1 MPRPPTKRNRL
12 TLKAAPANSKEK
24 AQRGGEDISKA
35 NPSRSSVPD
44 NQDESSAS
52 QLTFSAQ
59 HVNTLRQL
67 RSQTPLAKTHEHTIE
82 SSPMGERGATGSRP
96 PTRSRGYSSTLS
108 IAERKF
114 DMGSKV
120 PGTPAFESSI
130 LSNFRRRPR
139 QASILQMMQAE
150 DGSSELDDD
159 DFLGGLSPED
169 ESTPLNLSR
178 GKSLLVRKS
187 VSPSPSQLSLPS
199 SDGSR
204 KRKRSV
210 EECQVPQ
217 SPLTVVEN
225 TPTESPNHRDW
236 ENESRGSSEPCQP
249 LKSLET
255 ISQTMAP
262 PLSSSPP
269 SSPVR
274 PASTTKLAQASDS
287 TEEEGTDAF
296 LVMASGAITI
306 PTATLQ
312 DRLLPQRRQR
322 HRKCRGAVRIEVQSD
337 TSEDGAPAVDQDD
350 DELSYLHHPKR
361 RTTRSKRKPYSEARR
376 ANEHTAGVVANRS
389 SHPKRSVIAKITE
402 QVQENPHVTTRLSQP
417 CEDTNIDKENQPVDT
432 SSPLSSPLDSDAFE
446 SVSPPES
453 PPSVNFLSEELRL
466 QAKKFAEI
474 DKWEME
480 FEEIPGSQGSALE

>member
-1 MPRPPTKRNRL
+1 M
-12 TLKAAPANSKEK
+12 
-24 AQRGGEDISKA
+24 
-35 NPSRSSVPD
+35 
-44 NQDESSAS
+44 
-52 QLTFSAQ
+52 
-59 HVNTLRQL
+59 
-67 RSQTPLAKTHEHTIE
+67 
-82 SSPMGERGATGSRP
+82 
-96 PTRSRGYSSTLS
+96 
-108 IAERKF
+108 AERKF

-210 EECQVPQ
+210 EECRVPQ

-236 ENESRGSSEPCQP
+236 ENKSRGSSEPCQP
-249 LKSLET
+249 LKSLEM

-274 PASTTKLAQASDS
+274 PASTPKLAQASDS
-287 TEEEGTDAF
+287 TGEGTETF
-296 LVMASGAITI
+296 PVVASRAITI

-312 DRLLPQRRQR
+312 DRLLPRRRQR
-322 HRKCRGAVRIEVQSD
+322 HPKCRDAARMEVQSD

-350 DELSYLHHPKR
+350 DELSYLHPRR

-376 ANEHTAGVVANRS
+376 AIEHTAGVVVNRS

-402 QVQENPHVTTRLSQP
+402 QVQENPHVTTHLSQP

-480 FEEIPGSQGSALE
+480 FEEIPGRQSSALE